1 MLLRQDDVE
10 ILRLTD
16 VGAVLPHLFLKR
28 EPLRSRAATA
38 DVSAA
43 AAVH

>member
-1 MLLRQDDVE
+1 VFFFGA
-10 ILRLTD
+10 ILMAA
-16 VGAVLPHLFLKR
+16 AVIPHLFLKR

-38 DVSAA
+38 DAPAA